1 MPSRW
6 VRRTKPLGSCPSVK
20 EKLTAII
27 PTLNEAHNI
36 AKCLDSVRWADE
48 VIVVD
53 SFSTDSTVE
62 ICKKYGV
69 SVLEHEYANSA
80 SQKNWVLPHAS
91 NRWVLIVDADE
102 RVTDSLRV
110 EISDLLE
117 RGPKYEGYWIG
128 RRNRFMGREIRHC
141 GWARD
146 KVLRLFDRTKG
157 RYEEKHVHAEV
168 VLQGKIGFLKSFL
181 LHDSYKDFSA
191 YLAKLDRYSD
201 WGAQD
206 VAQRGGSWAIARLLF
221 RPPARFVRM
230 YVLQLGFLDGIQGF
244 ILCALAAVSVFM
256 KYSKL
261 WNLSRGQGRATL
273 EGTSEHTGSRDSH
286 GPKVE
291 ANN

>member
-1 MPSRW
+1 M
-6 VRRTKPLGSCPSVK
+6 K

-36 AKCLDSVRWADE
+36 AECLDSVRWADE

-53 SFSTDSTVE
+53 SFSTDSTVD

-69 SVLEHEYANSA
+69 RVLEHEYVDSA
-80 SQKNWVLPHAS
+80 SHKNWALPHAS

-102 RVTDSLRV
+102 RVTDSLRC
-110 EISDLLE
+110 EISRLLDGRLE
-117 RGPKYEGYWIG
+117 CEGYWIR

-141 GWARD
+141 GWERD

-157 RYEEKHVHAEV
+157 RYEEKHVHEKV

-181 LHDSYKDFSA
+181 LHESYKDFSA

-206 VAQRGGSWAIARLLF
+206 LAQRGAGWVIARLLF

-230 YVLQLGFLDGIQGF
+230 YILQLGFLEGIHGF

-261 WNLSRGQGRATL
+261 WRLSRGEGGVMPR
-273 EGTSEHTGSRDSH
+273 GTSDYTGTESSGR
-286 GPKVE
+286 PKRGGE
-291 ANN
+291 